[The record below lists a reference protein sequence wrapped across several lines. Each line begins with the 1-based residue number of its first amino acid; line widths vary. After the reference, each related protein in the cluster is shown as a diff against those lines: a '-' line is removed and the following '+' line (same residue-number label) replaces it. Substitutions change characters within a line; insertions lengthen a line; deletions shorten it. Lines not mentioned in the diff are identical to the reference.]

1 LRPSALVSVI
11 CIGLEA
17 CFVGGRSDPCRD
29 AVTAYS
35 SVAA

>member
-17 CFVGGRSDPCRD
+17 CFVGDRCGRSRLENLG
-29 AVTAYS
+29 YG
-35 SVAA
+35 